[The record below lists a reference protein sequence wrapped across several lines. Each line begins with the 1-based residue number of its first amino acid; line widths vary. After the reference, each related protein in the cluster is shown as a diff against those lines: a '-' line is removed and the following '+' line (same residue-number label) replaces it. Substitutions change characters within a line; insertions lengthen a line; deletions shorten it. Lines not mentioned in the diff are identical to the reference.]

1 MPSYGAESREG
12 YLSSR
17 SRSRL
22 RSGCGCGCG
31 CTSKWMMSGNHITPI
46 NHTFANVFYGCKRI
60 LKTFWLISFK
70 YCQWADSDKVSPCES
85 RLMQCA
91 LTLAFPSHFPPP
103 RPVIDI
109 DLTQCRGE
117 REKKVERWGREIN
130 SDCLA
135 FKCTSF
141 NPSAGKTRNG
151 TNIWRRRWQRF
162 VVFPAANLSAN

>member
-22 RSGCGCGCG
+22 RSGCGCACG

-70 YCQWADSDKVSPCES
+70 YCQWADSDKVSPCVS
-85 RLMQCA
+85 QGLCNV
-91 LTLAFPSHFPPP
+91 LSHSHSPRISP

-117 REKKVERWGREIN
+117 RERRKWRDGGGRSTVIAWH
-130 SDCLA
+130 S
-135 FKCTSF
+135 
-141 NPSAGKTRNG
+141 SAHPLIR
-151 TNIWRRRWQRF
+151 QREKPETVQIF
-162 VVFPAANLSAN
+162 GVGVDSVL

>member
-31 CTSKWMMSGNHITPI
+31 CTSKWMTSGNHITPI

-91 LTLAFPSHFPPP
+91 LTLAFPSHFPPGQSLTLSS
-103 RPVIDI
+103 IDA
-109 DLTQCRGE
+109 GE
-117 REKKVERWGREIN
+117 RERRDSGDGGGRSTVIAWH
-130 SDCLA
+130 S
-135 FKCTSF
+135 
-141 NPSAGKTRNG
+141 SAHPLIR
-151 TNIWRRRWQRF
+151 QREKPETAQIF
-162 VVFPAANLSAN
+162 GVGVDSVL